1 MGYAGFAKPGA
12 TTGLGKRSP
21 RRLGNDAGAFA
32 SIIGCA
38 AGPARAMKLPRS
50 AAHRNKRSQALRL
63 AGAVMTAA
71 VAIIFLIIGVIVAL
85 MRRLAAQMPMP
96 PAHLV
101 HHPGI
106 AAAAPERHAR
116 GPPAA

>member
-1 MGYAGFAKPGA
+1 MQGPKHPRGYTFPKPPAGTPPAGTGVRSIHRTAGYGPVCPVVWEGGA
-12 TTGLGKRSP
+12 V
-21 RRLGNDAGAFA
+21 RLPLSR

-71 VAIIFLIIGVIVAL
+71 VAIIFLIIGV
-85 MRRLAAQMPMP
+85 
-96 PAHLV
+96 
-101 HHPGI
+101 
-106 AAAAPERHAR
+106 
-116 GPPAA
+116 